1 MNSFGHG
8 SRELGFNEKKNQ
20 KERKTMKAYKGFDK
34 DLKCRG
40 FQFEAGKEYREEKAD
55 ICKSGFH
62 ACENPLDV
70 FKYYPP
76 ATSRY
81 CKVDL
86 DANEQKEDDSK
97 RVGKKILILDEISL
111 QDMINAGIAYIE
123 AGVNWED
130 SASTNTG
137 DHSVSTNTGYRSV
150 STNTGDQSVS
160 TNTGHNSVSTNTGD
174 NSVSTNTGDQS
185 ASTNTGYRS
194 VSTNTGDQSAST
206 NTGDH
211 SAAVVEGEE
220 SVAAAIGYKSK
231 AKGSLGSFLVLADW
245 IETDGGRHIVD
256 VKSVKVDGEKIK
268 PGVFYTMKDGEII
281 EADASS

>member
-1 MNSFGHG
+1 
-8 SRELGFNEKKNQ
+8 
-20 KERKTMKAYKGFDK
+20 MKAYKGFDK

-137 DHSVSTNTGYRSV
+137 YR
-150 STNTGDQSVS
+150 
-160 TNTGHNSVSTNTGD
+160 
-174 NSVSTNTGDQS
+174 S
-185 ASTNTGYRS
+185 ASTNTGDSS
-194 VSTNTGDQSAST
+194 VSINTGDYSASTNTGDHSASTNTGNHSASINTGDHSASINTGYRSAST

>member
-1 MNSFGHG
+1 
-8 SRELGFNEKKNQ
+8 
-20 KERKTMKAYKGFDK
+20 MKAYKGFDK

-150 STNTGDQSVS
+150 STNTGYRSASTNTGDHSVS
-160 TNTGHNSVSTNTGD
+160 TNTGHNSVSTNTGH
-174 NSVSTNTGDQS
+174 NS
-185 ASTNTGYRS
+185 ASTNTGHNS
-194 VSTNTGDQSAST
+194 ASTNTGDHSVST

>member
-1 MNSFGHG
+1 
-8 SRELGFNEKKNQ
+8 
-20 KERKTMKAYKGFDK
+20 MKAYKGFDK

-150 STNTGDQSVS
+150 STNTGDQSAS
-160 TNTGHNSVSTNTGD
+160 TNTGHNSVSTNTGYR
-174 NSVSTNTGDQS
+174 SASTNTGDQ
-185 ASTNTGYRS
+185 S

-245 IETDGGRHIVD
+245 IETDGEGILL
-256 VKSVKVDGEKIK
+256 
-268 PGVFYTMKDGEII
+268 M
-281 EADASS
+281 